1 MSGYFSKLVT
11 LNKIGVVCF
20 HLIGTNGFHVKTE
33 NERFTAGGSRFR
45 QNLNVEKM
53 SAEKRLC
60 SEM

>member
-11 LNKIGVVCF
+11 LNKIG
-20 HLIGTNGFHVKTE
+20 TNAFQVKTE

-45 QNLNVEKM
+45 QNLNVEKV

>member
-11 LNKIGVVCF
+11 LNKIGEVCF
-20 HLIGTNGFHVKTE
+20 HLIDTNAFHVKTE
-33 NERFTAGGSRFR
+33 NDRFTAVGSRFR
-45 QNLNVEKM
+45 QNLKVEKM

>member
-11 LNKIGVVCF
+11 LNKIGEVCF
-20 HLIGTNGFHVKTE
+20 HLIGTNAFHVKTE
-33 NERFTAGGSRFR
+33 NERFTAVGSRFR